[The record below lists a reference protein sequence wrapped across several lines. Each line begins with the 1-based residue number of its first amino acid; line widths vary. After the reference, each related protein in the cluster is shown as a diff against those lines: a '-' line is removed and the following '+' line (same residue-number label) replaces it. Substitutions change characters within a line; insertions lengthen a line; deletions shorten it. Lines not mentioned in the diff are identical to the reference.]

1 MLEGLPLR
9 TACSWFQLVATFY
22 YDDDNKENEK
32 KEAKDTDGK
41 EEKCIQGL
49 VRKPKEETA
58 GET

>member
-1 MLEGLPLR
+1 M
-9 TACSWFQLVATFY
+9 ATFY